1 MSSEAL
7 IFLKRFLDSP
17 GTIGSLAPSSKYLGK
32 AICEAVKSL
41 DDCKLVEVGAGTGSI
56 TKEIAELNPEVIE
69 IDSEFTELLKNKFP
83 KLKIENRCAI
93 DYMRSL
99 VTQDKGEK
107 VGLVL
112 SIPLINNPFRETFIH
127 ELQQF
132 YSSGLLSWCII
143 YTYGKKSPLSE
154 IDFRCQRKFTKVFR
168 NLPPANVWI
177 YQ

>member
-41 DDCKLVEVGAGTGSI
+41 NDCKLVEIGAGTGSI

-69 IDSEFTELLKNKFP
+69 IDPEFSELLKNKFP
-83 KLKIENRCAI
+83 KLKIKNSCAI
-93 DYMRSL
+93 DYMKNL
-99 VTQDKGEK
+99 VNQGNGEK

-112 SIPLINNPFRETFIH
+112 SIPLINNPFKEVFIF
-127 ELQQF
+127 ELQKF

-143 YTYGKKSPLSE
+143 YTYGQKSPLGD
-154 IDFRCQRKFTKVFR
+154 IDFRSQRKYSKVFR

>member
-1 MSSEAL
+1 MSAEAF
-7 IFLKRFLDSP
+7 IFLRRFLDSP
-17 GTIGSLAPSSKYLGK
+17 GTIGSLVPSSKYLGK

-41 DDCKLVEVGAGTGSI
+41 DDCRLVEVGAGTGSI
-56 TKEIAELNPEVIE
+56 TKEIAELNPEVLE
-69 IDSEFTELLKNKFP
+69 IDSEFTDLLKNKFP
-83 KLKIENRCAI
+83 KLKIENRCVI

-112 SIPLINNPFRETFIH
+112 SIPLINNPFRETFIY
-127 ELQQF
+127 ELQQV

-154 IDFRCQRKFTKVFR
+154 ISFQYQRKYAKVMR

>member
-1 MSSEAL
+1 
-7 IFLKRFLDSP
+7 
-17 GTIGSLAPSSKYLGK
+17 
-32 AICEAVKSL
+32 
-41 DDCKLVEVGAGTGSI
+41 
-56 TKEIAELNPEVIE
+56 
-69 IDSEFTELLKNKFP
+69 LLKNKFP
-83 KLKIENRCAI
+83 KLKIENKCAI

-99 VTQDKGEK
+99 VNQDKGEK

-112 SIPLINNPFRETFIH
+112 SIPLINNPFREKIFIH

-154 IDFRCQRKFTKVFR
+154 IGFQSQKRYAKVFR